1 MKYSMQLMLA
11 PLLFPLPPLR
21 SGYIVAGPRFPR
33 EHPNAKE
40 AFCYSAKLQTL
51 HENEENWAEGGSKIC
66 LCRSATPPQ
75 SFIQHYS
82 R

>member
-1 MKYSMQLMLA
+1 MKYSMQLMSA
-11 PLLFPLPPLR
+11 PLLFPPP
-21 SGYIVAGPRFPR
+21 YIVADPRFLR
-33 EHPNAKE
+33 EHPNAKG

-51 HENEENWAEGGSKIC
+51 HENEENWAEGASKIC